1 MTIEELNN
9 RCKGTFLE
17 HLGIRFISFRDGV
30 MTAELV
36 IDDRHLLPQGYVH
49 GGVYL
54 SMAESV
60 AGAGSLLMVHEEG
73 KTALGSTV
81 NSQHIA
87 AAREGKLFCTGRL
100 IHKAI
105 YKHIWDMEIKDDSG
119 KLISIN
125 RVSNSIKEI

>member
-17 HLGIRFISFRDGV
+17 HLGITFTSFSKGK
-30 MTAELV
+30 MTGELV
-36 IDDRHLLPQGYVH
+36 IDERHLLPQGYVH

-54 SMAESV
+54 SLAESV

-73 KTALGSTV
+73 KTALGTTV
-81 NSQHIA
+81 NSQHISA
-87 AAREGKLFCTGRL
+87 AQQGKLICTGRL
-100 IHKAI
+100 IHQAI
-105 YKHIWDMEIKDDSG
+105 YKHIWDMEIKDDTG
-119 KLISIN
+119 KLISIS